1 MSPAAARRARQHR
14 IASLLDE
21 LEERRR
27 HLYRL
32 KARGA
37 RPAGLRDLKA
47 ELAETQGRLR
57 ETLAA

>member
-1 MSPAAARRARQHR
+1 VSPAARRARQLE

-27 HLYRL
+27 YLYRL

-37 RPAGLRDLKA
+37 RPAGLRGLKD
-47 ELAETQGRLR
+47 ELAEAQGRLL
-57 ETLAA
+57 EVVAS

>member
-1 MSPAAARRARQHR
+1 VTVTARRARQHE

-27 HLYRL
+27 YLYRL

-37 RPAGLRDLKA
+37 RPAGLRDLKE
-47 ELAETQGRLR
+47 ELAGAQGRLR
-57 ETLAA
+57 DVVGA

>member
-1 MSPAAARRARQHR
+1 MTAHARRARQHQ

-27 HLYRL
+27 YLYRL

-37 RPAGLRDLKA
+37 RPAGLRDLTD
-47 ELAETQGRLR
+47 ELADAHGRLR